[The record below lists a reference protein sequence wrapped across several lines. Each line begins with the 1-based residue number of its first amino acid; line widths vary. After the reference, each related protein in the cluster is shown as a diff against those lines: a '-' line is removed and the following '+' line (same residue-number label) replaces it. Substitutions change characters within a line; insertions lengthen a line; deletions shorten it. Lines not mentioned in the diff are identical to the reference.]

1 MAANDTGIGAATRV
15 SRVRNFLDTLEAT
28 HGQGIFATDMGTVR
42 AREAELAKYLGATDY
57 AKQLTDAQGMGKLQ
71 LALALAQRG
80 FAAAGA
86 PPMRGETPVSTLS
99 RELLS
104 PLAGDAG
111 AVATQMMQQKQAL
124 NAAQRQ
130 EERQLKLAALQD
142 VKTQATDRRE
152 LALKL
157 MPDPGEEERG
167 LWEGVKFLVQ
177 RNDAGTDWEFPDP
190 QNPIQL
196 LRTKDLGKPINA
208 RTRKEHNLLEG
219 QAMLSY
225 GELPDALKG
234 IVGTGTDTSDYKD
247 HLVVVDVATDK
258 PIIDD
263 QGNWIEVTRGPG
275 NQLFRFGTNVPYIR
289 PGNTRLQPISAFN
302 VTAGGKTDAERAAG
316 ARLGLLQSNM
326 YQIQKSKLPGDH
338 SAYSARSG
346 LFFDQSAYLAGEF
359 AFKYIPLGTAA
370 DDRSKD
376 VTITN
381 PAVIQLINKKMASL
395 ADTILRSDFGS
406 SNQKVKSKRLA
417 DAVHSMLS
425 VTPATLFGVQAI
437 GDVGVDSS
445 GKVVGYD
452 PSQEAFSPAV
462 VAANAATAMGV
473 LKLDADANAVKTM
486 EPVPRPDNEQDFNKS
501 WGRMRIAT
509 GVFPAA
515 FSNTGQA
522 GTEQYDQE
530 LVQRRL
536 DIEKEL
542 LGAPLVFGASP
553 TEHRILIQELASE
566 QAAARDTVQN
576 SVSASRAKEAF
587 ELGLEFR
594 AALLDFKNAAAE
606 TGVEGFITGR
616 IAGTLARIGLA
627 DWVAGAGREHW
638 DRLSIASERF
648 QEGISRRVGKDF
660 GDDRISNA
668 DALAYKKLV
677 PDIRTGAK
685 YNKVLVAD
693 GLRRVN
699 RDLTDLMAYGGKV
712 GWTERDLERAA
723 EAGVDFSA
731 LNTQMNWHG
740 HGFYGES
747 RYSTSRQ
754 YTPTLSDAQR
764 NVLRT
769 SGQLKDTMYGGQ
781 YTLPNVNF
789 LTDNIPMFTLGQDE
803 TDTQAAVPATTVS
816 RKGPIQFETHLKNL
830 AAAAKVDIE
839 EMRRRVVRGI
849 IKYNIWRDSTR

>member
-1 MAANDTGIGAATRV
+1 MAANDTGIGGISPNAKAY
-15 SRVRNFLDTLEAT
+15 FDTLQA
-28 HGQGIFATDMGTVR
+28 INDRKLLATDMAQVR
-42 AREAELAKYLGATDY
+42 AREAELANYLGATDY

-71 LALALAQRG
+71 LALALAQHG

-99 RELLS
+99 RALLS

-142 VKTQATDRRE
+142 VKTRDTARQE

-157 MPDPGEEERG
+157 MPDP
-167 LWEGVKFLVQ
+167 
-177 RNDAGTDWEFPDP
+177 
-190 QNPIQL
+190 
-196 LRTKDLGKPINA
+196 TKD
-208 RTRKEHNLLEG
+208 T
-219 QAMLSY
+219 
-225 GELPDALKG
+225 LP
-234 IVGTGTDTSDYKD
+234 YKD

-258 PIIDD
+258 PIIGD

-289 PGNTRLQPISAFN
+289 PGKTRLRPISDFN

-326 YQIQKSKLPGDH
+326 YQIQKSKLRGDH

-346 LFFDQSAYLAGEF
+346 LFFDQSAYLAGKF
-359 AFKYIPLGTAA
+359 AFKYIPSGTAA

-406 SNQKVKSKRLA
+406 ANQKLKSERLA
-417 DAVHSMLS
+417 EAVRSMLS

-437 GDVGVDSS
+437 KDVGVDSS
-445 GKVVGYD
+445 GKMVDYD

-462 VAANAATAMGV
+462 VDANAATAMGV

-486 EPVPRPDNEQDFNKS
+486 ESVPIPDNEKDFNKS
-501 WGRMRIAT
+501 WGRMRTAT
-509 GVFPAA
+509 EVFPNA
-515 FSNTGQA
+515 FSNTGRA

-536 DIEKEL
+536 DVEKVL
-542 LGAPLVFGASP
+542 LGAPLVLGASP

-566 QAAARDTVQN
+566 QAAARNKSQQSPFANDAYEMYLQ
-576 SVSASRAKEAF
+576 RM
-587 ELGLEFR
+587 EFR
-594 AALLDFKNAAAE
+594 QALLDFKNAAAE
-606 TGVEGFITGR
+606 TGVEGFFTGR
-616 IAGTLARIGLA
+616 AASILSRIGLA
-627 DWVAGAGREHW
+627 DWIAGDGAEHW
-638 DRLSIASERF
+638 NRLSIASERF
-648 QEGISRRVGKDF
+648 QEGQSRRVGREF
-660 GDDRISNA
+660 GDNRISNY
-668 DALAYKKLV
+668 DAQAYQKLV
-677 PDIRTGAK
+677 ADIRSGNA
-685 YNKVLVAD
+685 YNKILIDD

-699 RDLTDLMAYGGKV
+699 RELTGLMSLGGKV

-740 HGFYGES
+740 YGYYGES
-747 RYSTSRQ
+747 RYPTSRQ
-754 YTPTLSDAQR
+754 YTPALSDTQR

-769 SGQLKDTMYGGQ
+769 RGQLKDTMYGGL

-816 RKGPIQFETHLKNL
+816 IKGPIQFETHLKNL

-849 IKYNIWRDSTR
+849 IKYNIWRDNLK